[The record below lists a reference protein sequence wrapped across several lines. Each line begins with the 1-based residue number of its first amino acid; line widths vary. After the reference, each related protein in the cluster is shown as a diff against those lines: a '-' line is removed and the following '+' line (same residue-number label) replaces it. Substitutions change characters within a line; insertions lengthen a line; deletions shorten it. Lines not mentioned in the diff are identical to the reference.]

1 MKLGLYNAILHDRP
15 LADALTVIADN
26 GLEGIEINTGGFL
39 PPVHVPNIDGI
50 LTSDT
55 ARDEFLGTFEGTGVD
70 IAGYNC
76 NGNPLHPNRKIGDKH
91 AEDIRRSI
99 KLAART
105 GQSRVVT
112 MSGLPGGEPGSSVTN
127 WVVNGWNSAA
137 LDILDYQYSV
147 AVPFWKEMDV
157 FAGDHGVKVALEFH
171 PQNLV
176 FNVGD
181 LRRLIEEAGLV
192 NTGIEMDAS
201 HLFWQQA
208 DPTSVVREAPELVFQ
223 AAAKDARVNTDN
235 AALYGVLDNN
245 RFRRVPADAE
255 RTNLGGDEWAN
266 EWTDPGAWDFVAIGR
281 GHDVNY
287 WAEWLKALHD
297 ADPNMLVNIEHE
309 DTSMGREEG
318 IAVAAK
324 ALLEARKIAGV

>member
-1 MKLGLYNAILHDRP
+1 
-15 LADALTVIADN
+15 
-26 GLEGIEINTGGFL
+26 
-39 PPVHVPNIDGI
+39 
-50 LTSDT
+50 
-55 ARDEFLGTFEGTGVD
+55 
-70 IAGYNC
+70 
-76 NGNPLHPNRKIGDKH
+76 
-91 AEDIRRSI
+91 
-99 KLAART
+99 
-105 GQSRVVT
+105 